1 MKTFLQIRQVG
12 QYGLYGLALMV
23 VVLLGA
29 YSNAQS
35 PTFEAQQSSRT
46 KGFGQSE
53 SFTDASLARYEQQ
66 LNAILRARLPE
77 ERAFVASVVR
87 MVGEGELP
95 RGVVNTSFAWIRKR
109 RPYTNYPFFYFER
122 VLRLQTSRLEIAI
135 PPFDFSIYQ
144 RRR

>member
-1 MKTFLQIRQVG
+1 MKTFLQIC
-12 QYGLYGLALMV
+12 LALIV
-23 VVLLGA
+23 VALLGSH
-29 YSNAQS
+29 SNAQT
-35 PTFEAQQSSRT
+35 PVIQPQQSSRS

-53 SFTDASLARYEQQ
+53 SFTETSLARYEQQ
-66 LNAILRARLPE
+66 LNSILRARLPE
-77 ERAFVASVVR
+77 EKAFIAAIVR
-87 MVGEGELP
+87 MVGEGVLP
-95 RGVVNTSFAWIRKR
+95 RGLVDTSFAWIRKR